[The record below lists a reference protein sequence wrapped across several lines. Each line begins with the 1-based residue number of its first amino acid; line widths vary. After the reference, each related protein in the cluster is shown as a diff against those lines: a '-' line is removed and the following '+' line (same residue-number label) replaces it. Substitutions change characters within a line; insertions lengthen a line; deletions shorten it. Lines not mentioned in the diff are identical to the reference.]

1 MDHSTAIPKGYKKC
15 SQGENCIHPDG
26 PILPRTE
33 EYFYMSKGHASA
45 RCRPC
50 QLAYRKAH
58 HERNREH
65 DNARSLE
72 YVRRNKEKVYAD
84 NRRWLKENRDRVRVY
99 QLRRYHL
106 NANGDRDKRLA
117 YYQANRVRLL
127 EQNRQWSKENMEQRR
142 VITSRFRMKK
152 YGNRGEFTAEEL
164 KIVYNQQA
172 GRCWYCS
179 QEVGDT
185 WHTDHRVPLSR
196 GGSNEIGNIVI
207 TCPQCNLSKGRK
219 LPHEWNGRLL

>member
-1 MDHSTAIPKGYKKC
+1 MRKSTTIPNNYKKC

-26 PILPRTE
+26 PVLPRTE

-45 RCRPC
+45 RCRVC
-50 QLAYRKAH
+50 QKSYRKAH

-65 DNARSLE
+65 DNQRSLE

-84 NRRWLKENRDRVRVY
+84 NRRWQSANQDRIKARLRERYRQNHKGYRDRQLGYYRANRARMLEHNKRWTRENR
-99 QLRRYHL
+99 
-106 NANGDRDKRLA
+106 
-117 YYQANRVRLL
+117 
-127 EQNRQWSKENMEQRR
+127 EQRR
-142 VITSRFRMKK
+142 VITNRFRMKK

-164 KIVYNQQA
+164 KQVYDSQL

-179 QEVGDT
+179 REVGNT

-219 LPHEWNGRLL
+219 LPHEWNGQLL